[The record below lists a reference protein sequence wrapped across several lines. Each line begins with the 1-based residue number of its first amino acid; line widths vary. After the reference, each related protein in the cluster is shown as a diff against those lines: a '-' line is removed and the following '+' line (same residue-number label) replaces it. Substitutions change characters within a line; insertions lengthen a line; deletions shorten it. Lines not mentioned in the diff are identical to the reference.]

1 MLESFP
7 MIPVSLRLRYV
18 ALLLVASLAV
28 LVPRLHAGEVNAIQL
43 TSSANGTRAEI
54 RLSGRGA
61 FKTISL
67 SAPERLVVDFPASN
81 AIESLKLPTGR
92 GVVRSVRTG
101 QPVSGTFRVV
111 FDLANPVAPLKP
123 QMQVIGNVST
133 LVIEWP
139 GGVSHTSTAAVVPS
153 GSRLGAEPDP
163 VPTVIDSH
171 AEAARAKAMLT
182 GKGQHTSAMPVA
194 LGLGELTTHGVSP
207 ADILNG
213 ASVDDARSRPTSAA
227 VAAPASAFASSAAKG
242 AVNLLAGGA
251 VSPVADLK
259 ATPAED
265 TALVTTAPVVPGN
278 LSRMQ
283 MAPGMRSLVVAIDPG
298 HGGQDSG
305 AIGPTG
311 KLEKNVTL
319 AIGRE
324 LARQINATP
333 GMKAYMTRD
342 SDVFIPLPMRAQRA
356 RAAKADIFISIH
368 ADAADNRAATGSS
381 VYVLSTRGAS
391 SQRARWLADK
401 ENAADLVGGV
411 RLQKA
416 EPTLA
421 NVLLDLA
428 QSGYMKASEDAADHV
443 LGSLKRVANNH
454 KSEVEHA
461 NFAVLRTS
469 DMPAMLVE
477 TAFISNA
484 YEERRLVDPVFQR
497 QLAAAV
503 LEGVI
508 TFFTNQPPPGTLFA
522 LRAQA
527 EPATTGGSVSTS
539 TH

>member
-7 MIPVSLRLRYV
+7 MIPVSLRFRYV

-28 LVPRLHAGEVNAIQL
+28 LAPRLHAGEVNAVEL

-67 SAPERLVVDFPASN
+67 SAPERLVVDFPASS

-139 GGVSHTSTAAVVPS
+139 GGVSHTSTAAAVPS

-163 VPTVIDSH
+163 VPAIDSR
-171 AEAARAKAMLT
+171 AEAARATAMLT
-182 GKGQHTSAMPVA
+182 GKGQHPSAMPVA

-213 ASVDDARSRPTSAA
+213 ASVDDARSRPASAA
-227 VAAPASAFASSAAKG
+227 VAAPASTFASSAAEG
-242 AVNLLAGGA
+242 AVNTLPSGT
-251 VSPVADLK
+251 VSPLADVEG
-259 ATPAED
+259 TPAED
-265 TALVTTAPVVPGN
+265 TALVPTAPVVPGN

-283 MAPGMRSLVVAIDPG
+283 MASGMRSLVVAIDPG

-305 AIGPTG
+305 AVGPTG

-484 YEERRLVDPVFQR
+484 YEERRLVDPAFQR

-527 EPATTGGSVSTS
+527 EPATTGGSVITS